1 MTTWKEYTVA
11 DVVSTIIDY
20 RGKTP
25 KKLGG
30 DWSDTGYR
38 ALSAKN
44 IKTGKIVRPD
54 SIRYVSDD
62 MYKEWMKEE
71 VQKEDILITSEA
83 PFGQIFFWNSDEK
96 IVLSQRLFAIRV
108 NEKFYSKYIYFYL
121 TSPFFQDELD
131 GRATGTTVVGL
142 RQPELLKCK
151 ILAPSYEEQ
160 RVIAETLWCI
170 EQKINNNN
178 EINKNLEEQ
187 AQAIFKSWFVDFEPF
202 GGIQPSEMQ
211 FIPLQELCKVVTK
224 GTTPT
229 TLGKSFTSS
238 GINFIKAE
246 SILDN
251 HSIDSSKFAFIDEE
265 TNALL
270 KRSVI
275 KANDIVFTIAGTLG
289 RFAMVDNSVLPAN
302 TNQAVAIIRPDET
315 KVTPAYL
322 YSFFIGNWHNEYYS
336 RRIQQAVQANL
347 SLTTIKSLPIAVL
360 KNTTMSNYD
369 KLVSPLF
376 ALMKNNEEENR
387 RLSKLRDT
395 LLPRLMSGELD
406 VSNLDL

>member
-178 EINKNLEEQ
+178 EINKNL
-187 AQAIFKSWFVDFEPF
+187 AA
-202 GGIQPSEMQ
+202 
-211 FIPLQELCKVVTK
+211 
-224 GTTPT
+224 
-229 TLGKSFTSS
+229 
-238 GINFIKAE
+238 
-246 SILDN
+246 
-251 HSIDSSKFAFIDEE
+251 
-265 TNALL
+265 
-270 KRSVI
+270 
-275 KANDIVFTIAGTLG
+275 
-289 RFAMVDNSVLPAN
+289 
-302 TNQAVAIIRPDET
+302 
-315 KVTPAYL
+315 
-322 YSFFIGNWHNEYYS
+322 
-336 RRIQQAVQANL
+336 
-347 SLTTIKSLPIAVL
+347 
-360 KNTTMSNYD
+360 
-369 KLVSPLF
+369 
-376 ALMKNNEEENR
+376 
-387 RLSKLRDT
+387 
-395 LLPRLMSGELD
+395 
-406 VSNLDL
+406 